1 MMIKNYRF
9 LVPALLLSL
18 LLFSAAPAQELTV
31 KEIMKDPSIAGTR
44 ASGEQLSPDGKWAVF
59 LWRRDGRGP
68 GDLYLLDTNKGI
80 PEKILS
86 PADLITQKEKPEKP
100 DPLDY
105 GVVVNDEFSRAQR
118 NGFGNLRWSPDSSK
132 LLFTQNGDIY
142 VLKIGDPTPKRITKT
157 QSFEFSA
164 DFIDDDRILFQQSGN
179 LFSISTKDG
188 TIVQLSNESNQQRNI
203 SVFGAQLS
211 RYGKMIAYTASD
223 SSKQISLVVPNYLG
237 YYTTAPQQRRG
248 WTQQSV
254 YAAAT
259 DGSFD
264 KSIEVELP
272 KQEGEAYIAG
282 TEWLADEK
290 TLIVDRIDKTH
301 KRRQIFA
308 VTFEEEKS
316 KAFLVFEETDDKWIG
331 GPARILRANPKL
343 PAQFF
348 FSSEKESG
356 YNHIF
361 TANIAPSKFASGNAN
376 AEIKQVTNGNWEI
389 NWADWEKNGE
399 HIVYLSTKDNTAER
413 QFSSVSVN
421 PSTGSATAF
430 QPGKLPRADIYLGMK
445 TSPQLR
451 EDVLLY
457 GYSEWNMPEELVV
470 LRNLFEP
477 RINHNADGFSSPIT
491 KTAPDSFLRR
501 KWNEPKFISI
511 PARDG
516 EKIPAKVYFPED
528 FDKSKKHPMVIFVH
542 GAGYLQ
548 NVINGWNNYYR
559 EFMFNELLTQKGYV
573 VLDIDYRGSAGYGR
587 KWRTDVYDFLGGK
600 DFDDHIDSIDF
611 MVKNY
616 NVDVSRVGAY
626 GGSYGGFMA
635 AMLVMRAPDKIA
647 AAAALRP
654 VMDWKNYYATNPF
667 YTSQRLRSP
676 KENPE
681 GYKRSSPISYADK
694 LQKPLLILHGL
705 VDSNVH
711 AQDSIQLVE
720 KLIRLDKTEYFELM
734 LYPAENHG
742 FERSTS
748 WEDEYE
754 RILALFEKNLK

>member
-1 MMIKNYRF
+1 MMIKKYR
-9 LVPALLLSL
+9 LYIIALTFALILSACV
-18 LLFSAAPAQELTV
+18 SAQTLTV
-31 KEIMKDPSIAGTR
+31 KEIMKEPSIAGNR
-44 ASGEQLSPDGKWAVF
+44 AYGEQLSPDGKWVVF
-59 LWRRDGRGP
+59 LWNKEGSSP
-68 GDLYLLDTNKGI
+68 GDLYLVSTTKGV

-86 PADLITQKEKPEKP
+86 PSDLLTKTEETEKP

-105 GVVVNDEFSRAQR
+105 GVVVADDFSKARR
-118 NGFGNLRWSPDSSK
+118 NGIGNLRWSPDSSK
-132 LLFTQNGDIY
+132 LLLTQNGDIY
-142 VLKIGDPTPKRITKT
+142 ILKIGENRPKRITKT

-164 DFIDDDRILFQQSGN
+164 EFIDNDRILFQQNGN
-179 LFSISTKDG
+179 LFSLNLKDAALVQISTEDNSQKNKSVSG
-188 TIVQLSNESNQQRNI
+188 ARLSKGGNMI
-203 SVFGAQLS
+203 S
-211 RYGKMIAYTASD
+211 YTVSD

-237 YYTTAPQQRRG
+237 YYTTAQQQRRG
-248 WTQQSV
+248 WTQQTV
-254 YAAAT
+254 YAAKT
-259 DGSFD
+259 DGSLD

-282 TEWLADEK
+282 TEWLSDEK
-290 TLIVDRIDKTH
+290 TLIVDRIDNTH

-308 VTFEEEKS
+308 ATFSDGKS
-316 KAFLVFEETDDKWIG
+316 KVVLVHQETDDKWIG
-331 GPARILRANPKL
+331 GPARILRANPKSND
-343 PAQFF
+343 QFF
-348 FSSEKESG
+348 FSSEDGSG
-356 YNHIF
+356 FNHLF
-361 TANIAPSKFASGNAN
+361 TVKLDSSKFDATAAN
-376 AEIKQVTNGNWEI
+376 AEIRQVTKGNWEI
-389 NWADWEKNGE
+389 NWADWEMTGE
-399 HIVYLSTKDNTAER
+399 YILYLSTKENTAER
-413 QFSSVSVN
+413 QFSSVKIN
-421 PSTGSATAF
+421 TFDDTKTPF
-430 QPGKLPRADIYLGMK
+430 QPGKLPRADVYLGMK
-445 TSPQLR
+445 SNPQ
-451 EDVLLY
+451 VNNGVMLY
-457 GYSEWNMPEELVV
+457 GYSEWNFPEELVV
-470 LRNLFEP
+470 LWNIYDAK
-477 RINHNADGFSSPIT
+477 INYNADGFSSPIT
-491 KTAPDSFLRR
+491 MTTPDSFRKR

-511 PARDG
+511 AARDG
-516 EKIPAKVYFPED
+516 EKIPAKVYFPEN
-528 FDKSKKHPMVIFVH
+528 FDKAKKHPMVIFVH

-587 KWRTDVYDFLGGK
+587 KFRTDVYDFLGGK
-600 DFDDHIDSIDF
+600 DFDDHIDSIDY

-616 NVDVSRVGAY
+616 NVDVSRIGAY

-635 AMLVMRAPDKIA
+635 AMLVMRAPERIA

-681 GYKRSSPISYADK
+681 GYRRSSPISYAEK
-694 LQKPLLILHGL
+694 LEKPLLILHGL

-720 KLIRLDKTEYFELM
+720 KLIRLDKTQYFELM